1 MTFNAKG
8 YLDPGLH
15 NMKIEEVERTFVT
28 NFPHSSTR
36 QDILEGFK
44 KHSTEINVII
54 DECIKFLDGSFVSN
68 KNDPGDIDMVCV
80 IDGDKVDGLSPA
92 DQAKLQALVA
102 GPVTKASH
110 KCDAYFCPM
119 YPETHPKHSQT
130 RSQRKYWMGEFGY
143 DRLDVPKGIVVVE
156 VKPSLTPPVTPTSGA
171 AP

>member
-1 MTFNAKG
+1 MTFNTKG
-8 YLDPGLH
+8 YLEPGLH
-15 NMKIEEVERTFVT
+15 NMGVDEVERNFVT

-36 QDILEGFK
+36 ESIMDGFK
-44 KHSTEINVII
+44 KHSDEINVIV

-68 KNDPGDIDMVCV
+68 KNDPGDIDMVCF
-80 IDGDKVDGLSPA
+80 IDGDKVDSLSPA

-110 KCDAYFCPM
+110 KCDAYFCPT
-119 YPETHPKHSQT
+119 YPDNHPKHAHT

-156 VKPSLTPPVTPTSGA
+156 VKPSSTPSPAPSAGA